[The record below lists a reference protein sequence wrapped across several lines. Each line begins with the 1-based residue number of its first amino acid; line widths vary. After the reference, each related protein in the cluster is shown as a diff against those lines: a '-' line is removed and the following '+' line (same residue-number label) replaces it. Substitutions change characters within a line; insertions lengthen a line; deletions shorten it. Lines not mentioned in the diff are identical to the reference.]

1 MSLHSL
7 LALLRKAQNKK
18 IHNYEKSFYFIFFK
32 CFFLPLV
39 HLQLHTKL
47 YFIFFKCFFLPLVQ
61 PLWWLQ
67 CNNTHKVVC
76 VNGVNSKPS
85 VFQCKPSTY
94 DALNESLGK
103 TSPYIRE
110 KWELC
115 FIKYAEMMFQKFMIF
130 LGNMRM
136 VMCEEFFGDS
146 YRRLIGDFPILSRTF
161 TEFSKFRESKNHFSM
176 IGAQFKDPVSTL
188 SYAGAVVASWSLT
201 QEVAGSSPFYCVMTN
216 IFCH

>member
-18 IHNYEKSFYFIFFK
+18 IHNYEKSF
-32 CFFLPLV
+32 
-39 HLQLHTKL
+39 

-103 TSPYIRE
+103 TSPFIRE

-136 VMCEEFFGDS
+136 VMCEEFLVT
-146 YRRLIGDFPILSRTF
+146 RTVALRIGSWVYSSFHFTSLLGGGAYTF
-161 TEFSKFRESKNHFSM
+161 
-176 IGAQFKDPVSTL
+176 L
-188 SYAGAVVASWSLT
+188 
-201 QEVAGSSPFYCVMTN
+201 
-216 IFCH
+216 